1 VIEGYVKQELVYWPC
16 KYSAGN
22 SAQTNMVLQEDALL
36 KLVETYL
43 ASIPRPSDAA
53 PRTIASL
60 TPLPVEFPQGV
71 ITEDVK

>member
-1 VIEGYVKQELVYWPC
+1 MCNCIKDASLRKCVL
-16 KYSAGN
+16 SAGH
-22 SAQTNMVLQEDALL
+22 SAQRSVVLQEETLL
-36 KLVETYL
+36 KLVEAYL

-60 TPLPVEFPQGV
+60 NPLPVQFPQGV

>member
-1 VIEGYVKQELVYWPC
+1 
-16 KYSAGN
+16 
-22 SAQTNMVLQEDALL
+22 MVLQEDALL

-60 TPLPVEFPQGV
+60 TPLPVRFPQGV